1 MKQTYINPQVG
12 DLIVFKNKRKFN
24 SFYGKT
30 FEIPK
35 DKLLIIVSLIGGS
48 VCLLN
53 GKCLGIWYLNLICEQ
68 CEEYTYVL
76 RGGLVNEESDL
87 KNCLFDSDIYLIQ
100 RKVMCAT

>member
-12 DLIVFKNKRKFN
+12 DLIVFKKSKKYNFL
-24 SFYGKT
+24 YGKPVT
-30 FEIPK
+30 IPS

-53 GKCLGIWYLNLICEQ
+53 GKCLGIWYLNLISEE
-68 CEEYTYVL
+68 CEEYTIVL

-87 KNCLFDSDIYLIQ
+87 KNCLFDSDIYLVQ
-100 RKVMCAT
+100 RKVICAT